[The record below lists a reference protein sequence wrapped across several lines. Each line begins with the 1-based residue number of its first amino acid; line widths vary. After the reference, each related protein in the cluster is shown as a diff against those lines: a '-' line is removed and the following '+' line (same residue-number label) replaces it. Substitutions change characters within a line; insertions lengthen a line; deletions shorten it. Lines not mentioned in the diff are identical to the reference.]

1 MVRILKGCLSA
12 LFGSTRIIAADLL
25 ICRWSDLPL
34 LAIRVLGGAL

>member
-12 LFGSTRIIAADLL
+12 LFGSTRIAADLL